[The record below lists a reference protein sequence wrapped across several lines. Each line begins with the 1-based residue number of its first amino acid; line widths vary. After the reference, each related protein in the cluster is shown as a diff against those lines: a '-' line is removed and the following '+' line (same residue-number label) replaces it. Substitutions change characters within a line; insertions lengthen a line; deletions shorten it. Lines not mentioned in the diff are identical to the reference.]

1 MTTEGGTI
9 RNVHYGDVL
18 IKFDEVLDCDRNQI
32 PFLTDGDPPDTSH
45 SLQDGDVIFA
55 DTAEDEAVGKAVELT
70 GVGDQ
75 LIESG
80 LHTIACRP
88 RMPFASR
95 FLGYYLNSTSYRQQL
110 LPLMQGIKV
119 LSLSKSQIG
128 KTILIFPS
136 DISEQCQIVEMLS
149 GVDAKIAV
157 TKSNLERMQ
166 LLKSGLL
173 QQMFV

>member
-1 MTTEGGTI
+1 
-9 RNVHYGDVL
+9 
-18 IKFDEVLDCDRNQI
+18 
-32 PFLTDGDPPDTSH
+32 
-45 SLQDGDVIFA
+45 
-55 DTAEDEAVGKAVELT
+55 
-70 GVGDQ
+70 
-75 LIESG
+75 
-80 LHTIACRP
+80 
-88 RMPFASR
+88 
-95 FLGYYLNSTSYRQQL
+95 
-110 LPLMQGIKV
+110 MQGIKV